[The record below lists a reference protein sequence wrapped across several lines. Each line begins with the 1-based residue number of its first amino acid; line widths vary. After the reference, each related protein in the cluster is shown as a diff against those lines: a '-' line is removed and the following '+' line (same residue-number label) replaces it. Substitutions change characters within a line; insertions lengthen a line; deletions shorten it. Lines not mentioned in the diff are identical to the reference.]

1 MKVRESSQVHTNTVM
16 SIPLNS
22 SARMRE
28 EEDSIEEDSI
38 YKEIY
43 IYICVCKCGHISTI
57 LVYICIHHIYIYTHQ
72 FSNIYIRT
80 HISTY
85 KYIYMYEDTY
95 PKV

>member
-1 MKVRESSQVHTNTVM
+1 MKVRESSQVYTNTVM

-43 IYICVCKCGHISTI
+43 IYVCVNVDIFPQFLFTYA
-57 LVYICIHHIYIYTHQ
+57 YIIYIYTHQ
-72 FSNIYIRT
+72 FSNIYIHT

-85 KYIYMYEDTY
+85 IY
-95 PKV
+95 V